1 MRRLL
6 ALPLALL
13 AALPAAA
20 QQPPLKLEPVP
31 EPPPQIGLDTDT
43 GPGVTISPR
52 EGRVEEILT
61 PDGHKVIRVTTPEG
75 LEYVLQE
82 DQGDGTF
89 ARWTPGD
96 TGVRAPQWV
105 IFRF

>member
-1 MRRLL
+1 MRRLIPAL
-6 ALPLALL
+6 AFL

-20 QQPPLKLEPVP
+20 QQRPLNLEPLP
-31 EPPPQIGLDTDT
+31 EPPPSAIGFDQST
-43 GPGVTISPR
+43 GPGVTIATP

-61 PDGHKVIRVTTPEG
+61 PEGFKVIRVTTPEG

-82 DQGDGTF
+82 DQGDGSF
-89 ARWTPGD
+89 ARQTTGD
-96 TGVRAPQWV
+96 SGVRVPQWV

>member
-1 MRRLL
+1 MRRF
-6 ALPLALL
+6 
-13 AALPAAA
+13 LPAVFLVAAVPALA
-20 QQPPLKLEPVP
+20 QQQPLKLEPLP
-31 EPPPQIGLDTDT
+31 EPPPSAIGFDQSTDQ
-43 GPGVTISPR
+43 GVTIAPR

-61 PDGHKVIRVTTPEG
+61 PEGFKVIRVTTPEG

-82 DQGDGTF
+82 DQGDGSF
-89 ARWTPGD
+89 ARQNSGD